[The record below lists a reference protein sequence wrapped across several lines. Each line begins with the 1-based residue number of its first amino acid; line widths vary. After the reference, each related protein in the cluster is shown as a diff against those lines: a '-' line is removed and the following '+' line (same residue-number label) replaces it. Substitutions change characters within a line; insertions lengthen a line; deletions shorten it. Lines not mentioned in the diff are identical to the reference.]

1 MPARYTV
8 QPLKIALGCFL
19 LFILSSP
26 LCRAQLTTTGTISG
40 TVTDASGAVVP
51 QASITIMNE
60 ATRTPALTHSNNDGS
75 FAVSGLSPGTYTITA
90 TKQGFQTSSVS
101 NIVLHPAQVAT
112 VPLTMQVG
120 LVTTKVNVTASAAQ
134 VQTAT
139 PEISSEVTREQ
150 VATLPLNG
158 RNYQSLSALMP
169 GVTNLNP
176 DTAQNQGGFLT
187 SNVMSIN
194 GQGQSGTMYY
204 LDGIW
209 NMNTGNMTQ
218 TTITP
223 NPDTI
228 QEVRVLQNNYGVQ
241 YSLMGANVVL
251 LETKS
256 GTDTFHASAY
266 EYLRN
271 DAFDARNFFSS
282 SVSPLKQN
290 IFGYTFG
297 GPFYIPHHYNTDKSK
312 TFFFWSQQ
320 FVRQHIAS
328 VLRGADPTQDMR
340 GGDFGSICTSG
351 FAANGVCNDRNADGT
366 VADQLTNPA
375 TGQPFANNVIPANM
389 LNSSS
394 LSLLNALEPLPNN
407 PAGGFQNYLNLTPAI
422 NSQRDDQIKVDQNFG
437 SRLHLMAEYLDERQT
452 NGNPNDTFLGSPF
465 STNSNPVFTNNQLAQ
480 IQLTQTLA
488 PSMVNTTSIAMNNYV
503 VSLAAQGIFQRSQ
516 ISGFQEALPF
526 PNGFGSNRLP
536 QINMSGG
543 WPGMGWSYQLPL
555 DHASDLENTLDDDWS
570 WLRGNHYI
578 QAGGQ
583 FVKGTKRQTAFADS
597 NGQWFFT
604 GKFTGNSMA
613 DFLLGDPQKFTQ
625 SSTEGRPYVHYPIF
639 SPYVQDRWKATRR
652 FTLTLGLRFNY
663 LPATHAQPGYIT
675 IFDPAKYDPA
685 KAPIVNPDGT
695 ITPTSNFDPLNGL
708 IFNGQGGFPLN
719 FSSAHQ
725 YDWAPSGGFAWD
737 VLGDGKTSLRGGFG
751 MTYTRVPTGTDCSYF
766 CGINYPRVTSLTL
779 VNPTFPNPIG
789 SAQTPPSVQ
798 TIDSQDLNLYPAAQV
813 QSYSLSLQ
821 HQFAG
826 NWIASIAGAAA
837 TAHHIGTYYDINQ
850 PLPDSPYD
858 FNPLIN
864 TGNVLNQI
872 YSPYQGYGSITT
884 NVSPATSHWDALE
897 INVRHPLGHNLFV
910 SGAYTWEHSLSTER
924 GTVFFENSNTMQ
936 DIYHPGNNYGTTNLN
951 VPQILTVSAI
961 WALPW
966 YQNGGGFRGLA
977 LGGWKYS
984 DITTIQ
990 SGFNQDPGLSISNP
1004 GLATRPDRVASTITG
1019 PKTVPQWFNTSAF
1032 AAPPPGF
1039 FGNAAVGSIMGPGT
1053 VNFDMALYKDFHF
1066 KERNTIEFR
1075 AEFFDIFNHTN
1086 FSGIST
1092 NFGAGDYGQ
1101 VTSARDPR
1109 IIEFALRYEF

>member
-1 MPARYTV
+1 MSKECRV
-8 QPLKIALGCFL
+8 KRLGIVSCSIAAL
-19 LFILSSP
+19 LLSSVF
-26 LCRAQLTTTGTISG
+26 CRAQLTTTGTITG
-40 TVTDASGAVVP
+40 TVTDTSRAVVP
-51 QASITIMNE
+51 GAEVAIINE
-60 ATRTPALTHSNNDGS
+60 GTHVQTTTRTNADGS
-75 FAVSGLSPGTYTITA
+75 FAVPGLTIGNYTVKV
-90 TKQGFQTSSVS
+90 TKQGFQTYTETG
-101 NIVLHPAQVAT
+101 ITLHPAQV
-112 VPLTMQVG
+112 VSVNPVMKIG
-120 LVTTKVNVTASAAQ
+120 LVTTQVQVTASAAQ

-139 PEISSEVTREQ
+139 PEVSSEVSERQ
-150 VATLPLNG
+150 VVTLPLNG

-169 GVTNLNP
+169 GVTNLSP

-256 GTDTFHASAY
+256 GTDTFHATAF

-271 DAFDARNFFSS
+271 DALDARNFFSPT
-282 SVSPLKQN
+282 VSPLKQN

-320 FVRQHIAS
+320 WVRQHIAS
-328 VLRGADPTQDMR
+328 VLRGADPTADMR
-340 GGDFGSICTSG
+340 
-351 FAANGVCNDRNADGT
+351 NGLFPSST
-366 VADQLTNPA
+366 PLTNPL
-375 TGQPFANNVIPANM
+375 TGQPFPQASPGVYQIPQGM

-394 LSLLNALEPLPNN
+394 LAFLNALEPLPNN
-407 PAGGFQNYLNLTPAI
+407 PSGGFLNYLNLTPAI
-422 NSQRDDQIKVDQNFG
+422 NTQRDDQIKVDQNFKQK
-437 SRLHLMAEYLDERQT
+437 LHLMAEYLDERQT

-480 IQLTQTLA
+480 IQLTQTLS
-488 PSMVNTTSIAMNNYV
+488 PSMVNTTSVAMNNYV
-503 VSLAAQGIFQRSQ
+503 VSLAAKGVYQRSQ
-516 ISGFQEALPF
+516 IPGFQEVLPF
-526 PNGFGSNRLP
+526 PNGFGSDRLP

-543 WPGMGWSYQLPL
+543 WPGMGWAYTLPL

-570 WLRGNHYI
+570 WLRGNHYL
-578 QAGGQ
+578 QAGAQ

-613 DFLLGDPQKFTQ
+613 DFLLGDASSFTQ
-625 SSTEGRPYVHYPIF
+625 ASTEGRPYVHYPIF

-652 FTLTLGLRFNY
+652 LTFTVGLRFNF
-663 LPATHAQPGYIT
+663 LPATHAQRGYIT
-675 IFDPAKYDPA
+675 IFDPAKYNPA
-685 KAPIVNPDGT
+685 QAPIVNPDGT
-695 ITPTSNFDPLNGL
+695 ITPTPNFNPLNGL
-708 IFNGQGGFPLN
+708 IFNGEGGFPLN

-725 YDWAPSGGFAWD
+725 YDWGPSAGFAWD
-737 VLGDGKTSLRGGFG
+737 VFGDGKTSLRGGYG
-751 MTYTRVPTGTDCSYF
+751 ITYTRVPTGTDCSYF

-779 VNPTFPNPIG
+779 INPSFPNPTG
-789 SAQTPPSVQ
+789 AAAAPASVQ

-813 QSYSLSLQ
+813 QSYSLSME

-826 NWIASIAGAAA
+826 NWFASIAGAGNV
-837 TAHHIGTYYDINQ
+837 AHHIGTYYDINQ
-850 PLPDSPYD
+850 PLPDPPFD
-858 FNPLIN
+858 FNPIIN
-864 TGNVLNQI
+864 TGTVLSQI
-872 YSPYQGYGSITT
+872 FSPYQGYGSITT
-884 NVSPATSHWDALE
+884 NVSPASSFWDALE
-897 INVRHPLGHNLFV
+897 INVRHPVGHNLFF
-910 SGAYTWEHSLSTER
+910 SAAYTWEHSLSTER

-936 DIYHPGNNYGTTNLN
+936 DIYHPRNNYGTTNLN
-951 VPQILTVSAI
+951 VPQILTISAI
-961 WALPW
+961 WNLPW
-966 YQNGGGFRGLA
+966 FQNAHGLKGFA
-977 LGGWKYS
+977 LGGWQYS

-990 SGFNQDPGLSISNP
+990 SGFNQDPGLSIANQ
-1004 GLATRPDRVASTITG
+1004 GLATRPDRIASTITG
-1019 PKTVPQWFNTSAF
+1019 PKTVQQWFNTGAF

-1066 KERNTIEFR
+1066 AERHTIEFR
-1075 AEFFDIFNHTN
+1075 SEFFNIFNHTN
-1086 FSGIST
+1086 FNGIDPTFGSGT
-1092 NFGAGDYGQ
+1092 YGQ
-1101 VTSARDPR
+1101 VTSAADPR
-1109 IIEFALRYEF
+1109 IIEFALRYQF

>member
-1 MPARYTV
+1 MSKECRV
-8 QPLKIALGCFL
+8 KRLGIVSCSIAAL
-19 LFILSSP
+19 LLSSVF
-26 LCRAQLTTTGTISG
+26 CRAQLTTTGTITG
-40 TVTDASGAVVP
+40 TVTDTSRAVVP
-51 QASITIMNE
+51 GAEVAIINE
-60 ATRTPALTHSNNDGS
+60 GTHVQTTTRTNADGS
-75 FAVSGLSPGTYTITA
+75 FAVPGLTIGNYTVKV
-90 TKQGFQTSSVS
+90 TKQGFQTYTETG
-101 NIVLHPAQVAT
+101 ITLHPAQV
-112 VPLTMQVG
+112 VSVNPVMKIG
-120 LVTTKVNVTASAAQ
+120 LVTTQVQVTASAAQ

-139 PEISSEVTREQ
+139 PEVSSEVSERQ
-150 VATLPLNG
+150 VVTLPLNG

-169 GVTNLNP
+169 GVTNLSP

-256 GTDTFHASAY
+256 GTDTFHATAF

-271 DAFDARNFFSS
+271 DALDARNFFSPT
-282 SVSPLKQN
+282 VSPLKQN

-320 FVRQHIAS
+320 WVRQHIAS
-328 VLRGADPTQDMR
+328 VLRGADPTADMR
-340 GGDFGSICTSG
+340 
-351 FAANGVCNDRNADGT
+351 NGLFPSST
-366 VADQLTNPA
+366 PLTNPL
-375 TGQPFANNVIPANM
+375 TGQPFPQASPGVYQIPQGM

-394 LSLLNALEPLPNN
+394 LAFLNALEPLPNN
-407 PAGGFQNYLNLTPAI
+407 PSGGFLNYLNLTPAI
-422 NSQRDDQIKVDQNFG
+422 NTQRDDQIKVDQNFKQK
-437 SRLHLMAEYLDERQT
+437 LHLMAEYLDERQT

-480 IQLTQTLA
+480 IQLTQTLS
-488 PSMVNTTSIAMNNYV
+488 PSMVNTTSVAMNNYV
-503 VSLAAQGIFQRSQ
+503 VSLAAKGVYQRSQ
-516 ISGFQEALPF
+516 IPGFQEVLPF
-526 PNGFGSNRLP
+526 PNGFGSDRLP

-543 WPGMGWSYQLPL
+543 WPGMGWAYTLPL

-570 WLRGNHYI
+570 WLRGNHYL
-578 QAGGQ
+578 QAGAQ

-613 DFLLGDPQKFTQ
+613 DFLLGDASSFTQ
-625 SSTEGRPYVHYPIF
+625 ASTEARPYVHYPIF

-652 FTLTLGLRFNY
+652 LTFTVGLRFNF
-663 LPATHAQPGYIT
+663 LPATHAQRGYIT
-675 IFDPAKYDPA
+675 IFDPAKYNPA
-685 KAPIVNPDGT
+685 QAPIVNPDGT
-695 ITPTSNFDPLNGL
+695 ITPTPNFNPLNGL
-708 IFNGQGGFPLN
+708 IFNGEGGFPLN

-725 YDWAPSGGFAWD
+725 YDWGPSAGFAWD
-737 VLGDGKTSLRGGFG
+737 VFGDGKTSLRGGYG
-751 MTYTRVPTGTDCSYF
+751 ITYTRVPTGTDCSYF

-779 VNPTFPNPIG
+779 INPSFPNPTG
-789 SAQTPPSVQ
+789 AAAAPASVQ

-813 QSYSLSLQ
+813 QSYSLSME

-826 NWIASIAGAAA
+826 NWFASIAGAGNV
-837 TAHHIGTYYDINQ
+837 AHHIGTYYDINQ
-850 PLPDSPYD
+850 PLPDPPFD
-858 FNPLIN
+858 FNPIIN
-864 TGNVLNQI
+864 TGTVLSQI
-872 YSPYQGYGSITT
+872 FSPYQGYGSITT
-884 NVSPATSHWDALE
+884 NVSPASSFWDALE
-897 INVRHPLGHNLFV
+897 INVRHPVGHNLFF
-910 SGAYTWEHSLSTER
+910 SAAYTWEHSLSTER

-936 DIYHPGNNYGTTNLN
+936 DIYHPRNNYGTTNLN
-951 VPQILTVSAI
+951 VPQILTISAI
-961 WALPW
+961 WNLPW
-966 YQNGGGFRGLA
+966 FQNAHGLKGFA
-977 LGGWKYS
+977 LGGWQYS

-990 SGFNQDPGLSISNP
+990 SGFNQDPGLSIANQ
-1004 GLATRPDRVASTITG
+1004 GLATRPDRIASTITG
-1019 PKTVPQWFNTSAF
+1019 PKTVQQWFNTGAF

-1066 KERNTIEFR
+1066 AERHTIEFR
-1075 AEFFDIFNHTN
+1075 SEFFNIFNHTN
-1086 FSGIST
+1086 FNGIDPTFGSGT
-1092 NFGAGDYGQ
+1092 YGQ
-1101 VTSARDPR
+1101 VTSAADPR
-1109 IIEFALRYEF
+1109 IIEFALRYQF

>member
-1 MPARYTV
+1 MPKESRVKSFGIISYSV
-8 QPLKIALGCFL
+8 GVL
-19 LFILSSP
+19 LLSSVF
-26 LCRAQLTTTGTISG
+26 CQAQLTTTGTITG
-40 TVTDASGAVVP
+40 TVTDTSRAVVP
-51 QASITIMNE
+51 GAEVTIINE
-60 ATRTPALTHSNNDGS
+60 GTHVQTTTRTNADGS
-75 FAVSGLSPGTYTITA
+75 FAIPGLTIGNYTVKV
-90 TKQGFQTSSVS
+90 TKQGFQTYTETG
-101 NIVLHPAQVAT
+101 ITLHPAQV
-112 VPLTMQVG
+112 VSVNPVMKIG
-120 LVTTKVNVTASAAQ
+120 LVTTQVQVTASAAQ

-139 PEISSEVTREQ
+139 PEVSSEVSERQ
-150 VATLPLNG
+150 VVTLPLNG

-169 GVTNLNP
+169 GVTNLSP

-256 GTDTFHASAY
+256 GTDTFHATAF

-271 DAFDARNFFSS
+271 DALDARNFFSPT
-282 SVSPLKQN
+282 VSPLKQN

-320 FVRQHIAS
+320 WVRQHIAS
-328 VLRGADPTQDMR
+328 VLRGADPTADMR
-340 GGDFGSICTSG
+340 
-351 FAANGVCNDRNADGT
+351 NGLFPSST
-366 VADQLTNPA
+366 PLTNPL
-375 TGQPFANNVIPANM
+375 TGQPFPQASPGVYQIPQGM

-394 LSLLNALEPLPNN
+394 LAFLNALEPLPNN
-407 PAGGFQNYLNLTPAI
+407 PSGGFLNYLNLTPAI
-422 NSQRDDQIKVDQNFG
+422 NSQRDDQIKVDQNFKQKF
-437 SRLHLMAEYLDERQT
+437 HLMAEYLDERQT

-480 IQLTQTLA
+480 IQLTQTLSPA
-488 PSMVNTTSIAMNNYV
+488 MVNTTSIAMNNYV
-503 VSLAAQGIFQRSQ
+503 VSLAAKGTYQRAQ
-516 ISGFQEALPF
+516 IPGFQEVLPF
-526 PNGFGSNRLP
+526 PNGFGSDRLP

-543 WPGMGWSYQLPL
+543 WPGMGWAYTLPL
-555 DHASDLENTLDDDWS
+555 NHASDLENTLDDDWS
-570 WLRGNHYI
+570 WLRGNHYL
-578 QAGGQ
+578 QAGAQ
-583 FVKGTKRQTAFADS
+583 LVKGTKRQTAFADS

-604 GKFTGNSMA
+604 GKFTGNAMA
-613 DFLLGDPQKFTQ
+613 DFLLGDASSFTQ
-625 SSTEGRPYVHYPIF
+625 ASTEGRPYVHYPIF

-652 FTLTLGLRFNY
+652 LTFTIGLRFNF
-663 LPATHAQPGYIT
+663 LPATHAQRGYIT
-675 IFDPAKYDPA
+675 IFDPAKYNPA
-685 KAPIVNPDGT
+685 QAPIVNPDGT
-695 ITPTSNFDPLNGL
+695 ITPTPNFNPLNGL
-708 IFNGQGGFPLN
+708 IFNGEGGFPLN

-725 YDWAPSGGFAWD
+725 YDWAPSAGFAWD
-737 VLGDGKTSLRGGFG
+737 VFGNGKTSLRGGYG
-751 MTYTRVPTGTDCSYF
+751 ITYTRVPTGTDCSYF

-779 VNPTFPNPIG
+779 INPSFPNPTG
-789 SAQTPPSVQ
+789 AAAAPASVQ

-813 QSYSLSLQ
+813 QSYSLSLE

-826 NWIASIAGAAA
+826 NWIASIAGAGNV
-837 TAHHIGTYYDINQ
+837 AHHIGTYYDINQ
-850 PLPDSPYD
+850 PLPDPPFD

-864 TGNVLNQI
+864 TGTVLPQI

-884 NVSPATSHWDALE
+884 NVSPASSFWDALE
-897 INVRHPLGHNLFV
+897 INVRHPIGHNLFL
-910 SGAYTWEHSLSTER
+910 SAAYTWEHSLSTER

-936 DIYHPGNNYGTTNLN
+936 DIYHPRNNYGTTNLN
-951 VPQILTVSAI
+951 VPQILTISAI
-961 WALPW
+961 WNLPW
-966 YQNGGGFRGLA
+966 FQNAHGLRGFA
-977 LGGWKYS
+977 LGGWQYS

-990 SGFNQDPGLSISNP
+990 SGFNQDPGLSIANQ

-1019 PKTVPQWFNTSAF
+1019 PKTVQQWFNTGAF
-1032 AAPPPGF
+1032 AAPPFGY
-1039 FGNAAVGSIMGPGT
+1039 FGNAAPGSIMGPGV

-1066 KERNTIEFR
+1066 AERHTIEFR
-1075 AEFFDIFNHTN
+1075 SEFFNIFNHTN
-1086 FSGIST
+1086 FSGIDPT
-1092 NFGAGDYGQ
+1092 FGSGTYGQ

-1109 IIEFALRYEF
+1109 IIEFALRYQF

>member
-1 MPARYTV
+1 MPKESRVKSFGIISYSV
-8 QPLKIALGCFL
+8 GVL
-19 LFILSSP
+19 LLSSVF
-26 LCRAQLTTTGTISG
+26 CQAQLTTTGTITG
-40 TVTDASGAVVP
+40 TVTDTSRAVVP
-51 QASITIMNE
+51 DAEVTIINE
-60 ATRTPALTHSNNDGS
+60 GTHVQTTTRTNADGS
-75 FAVSGLSPGTYTITA
+75 FAIPGLTIGNYTVKV
-90 TKQGFQTSSVS
+90 TKQGFQTYTETG
-101 NIVLHPAQVAT
+101 ITLHPAQV
-112 VPLTMQVG
+112 VSVNPVMKIG
-120 LVTTKVNVTASAAQ
+120 LVTTQVQVTASAAQ

-139 PEISSEVTREQ
+139 PEVSSEVSERQ
-150 VATLPLNG
+150 VVTLPLNG

-169 GVTNLNP
+169 GVTNLSP

-256 GTDTFHASAY
+256 GTDTFHATAF

-271 DAFDARNFFSS
+271 DALDARNFFSPT
-282 SVSPLKQN
+282 VSPLKQN

-320 FVRQHIAS
+320 WVRQHIAS
-328 VLRGADPTQDMR
+328 VLRGADPTADMR
-340 GGDFGSICTSG
+340 
-351 FAANGVCNDRNADGT
+351 NGLFPSST
-366 VADQLTNPA
+366 PLTNPL
-375 TGQPFANNVIPANM
+375 TGQPFPQASPGVYQIPQGM

-394 LSLLNALEPLPNN
+394 LAFLNALEPLPNN
-407 PAGGFQNYLNLTPAI
+407 PSGGFLNYLNLTPAI
-422 NSQRDDQIKVDQNFG
+422 NSQRDDQIKVDQNFKQKF
-437 SRLHLMAEYLDERQT
+437 HLMAEYLDERQT

-480 IQLTQTLA
+480 IQLTQTLSPA
-488 PSMVNTTSIAMNNYV
+488 MVNTTSIAMNNYV
-503 VSLAAQGIFQRSQ
+503 VSLAAKGTYQRAQ
-516 ISGFQEALPF
+516 IPGFQEVLPF
-526 PNGFGSNRLP
+526 PNGFGSDRLP

-543 WPGMGWSYQLPL
+543 WPGMGWAYTLPL
-555 DHASDLENTLDDDWS
+555 NHASDLENTLDDDWS
-570 WLRGNHYI
+570 WLRGNHYL
-578 QAGGQ
+578 QAGAQ
-583 FVKGTKRQTAFADS
+583 LVKGTKRQTAFADS

-604 GKFTGNSMA
+604 GKFTGNAMA
-613 DFLLGDPQKFTQ
+613 DFLLGDASSFTQ
-625 SSTEGRPYVHYPIF
+625 ASTEGRPYVHYPIF

-652 FTLTLGLRFNY
+652 LTFTIGLRFNF
-663 LPATHAQPGYIT
+663 LPATHAQRGYIT
-675 IFDPAKYDPA
+675 IFDPAKYNPA
-685 KAPIVNPDGT
+685 QAPIVNPDGT
-695 ITPTSNFDPLNGL
+695 ITPTPNFNPLNGL
-708 IFNGQGGFPLN
+708 IFNGEGGFPLN

-725 YDWAPSGGFAWD
+725 YDWAPSAGFAWD
-737 VLGDGKTSLRGGFG
+737 VFGNGKTSLRGGYG
-751 MTYTRVPTGTDCSYF
+751 ITYTRVPTGTDCSYF

-779 VNPTFPNPIG
+779 INPSFPNPTG
-789 SAQTPPSVQ
+789 AAAAPASVQ

-813 QSYSLSLQ
+813 QSYSLSLE

-826 NWIASIAGAAA
+826 NWIASIAGAGNV
-837 TAHHIGTYYDINQ
+837 AHHIGTYYDINQ
-850 PLPDSPYD
+850 PLPDPPFD

-864 TGNVLNQI
+864 TGTVLPQI

-884 NVSPATSHWDALE
+884 NVSPASSFWDALE
-897 INVRHPLGHNLFV
+897 INVRHPIGHNLFL
-910 SGAYTWEHSLSTER
+910 SAAYTWEHSLSTER

-936 DIYHPGNNYGTTNLN
+936 DIYHPRNNYGTTNLN
-951 VPQILTVSAI
+951 VPQILTISAI
-961 WALPW
+961 WNLPW
-966 YQNGGGFRGLA
+966 FQNAHGLRGFA
-977 LGGWKYS
+977 LGGWQYS

-990 SGFNQDPGLSISNP
+990 SGFNQDPGLSIANQ

-1019 PKTVPQWFNTSAF
+1019 PKTVQQWFNTGAF
-1032 AAPPPGF
+1032 AAPPFGY
-1039 FGNAAVGSIMGPGT
+1039 FGNAAPGSIMGPGV

-1066 KERNTIEFR
+1066 AERHTIEFR
-1075 AEFFDIFNHTN
+1075 SEFFNIFNHTN
-1086 FSGIST
+1086 FSGIDPT
-1092 NFGAGDYGQ
+1092 FGSGTYGQ

-1109 IIEFALRYEF
+1109 IIEFALRYQF